1 MLPEIKTILYCTP
14 LGPNTGYVFRYAW
27 AMANHFEAK
36 IIVLHVVETL
46 TARQRLFVEGYSG
59 PGSLLETIDHA
70 EREAVERIPQR
81 IEEFCRREIGKGE
94 WRKVV
99 SRILVADGK
108 AAPRIL
114 EQITATGADLVVI
127 GANEDSTLVENLI
140 GSTARTLVKKSPVPV
155 LTVQVPEGRQELTLD
170 I

>member
-1 MLPEIKTILYCTP
+1 MLPDIKTILYCTT

-27 AMANHFEAK
+27 SIANRFDAK
-36 IIVLHVVETL
+36 IVVLHVVETL
-46 TARQRLFVEGYSG
+46 TSRQRSFVEGYSG
-59 PGSLLETIDHA
+59 LGSVSDVIDRA
-70 EREAVERIPQR
+70 EREAVERIPVR

-99 SRILVADGK
+99 CKILVADGK
-108 AAPRIL
+108 PAARIL
-114 EQITATGADLVVI
+114 EQIGRTGADLVVI
-127 GANEDSTLVENLI
+127 GAADESTVLENLI

-155 LTVQVPEGRQELTLD
+155 LTVQIPEGRQSLTLD